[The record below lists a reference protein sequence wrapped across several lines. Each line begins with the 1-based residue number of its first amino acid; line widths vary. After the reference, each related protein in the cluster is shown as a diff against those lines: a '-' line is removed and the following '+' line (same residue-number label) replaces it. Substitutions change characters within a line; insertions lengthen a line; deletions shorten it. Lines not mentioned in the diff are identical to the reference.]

1 MLYRVQSIPTSNRN
15 GSDNMY
21 IEGLGYID
29 ENVYNAYTVA
39 NVTKASA
46 NQTTQS
52 VGQSVFDQL
61 LEQEKANIAP
71 AEKTVDLDSIFKEA
85 SDKYGISVDLLKAVA
100 KAESNFNPEA
110 TSHCG
115 AMGIMQLMP
124 STAESLGVKNAYDPY
139 ENIMGGAKLLSQLD
153 KLYDGNVKLM
163 LAGYNAGPGNVEKY
177 NGIPPFEE
185 TQNYVA
191 RIMHYL
197 DEGVDT
203 SGITVNV
210 NASNIAGTTSD
221 ITNASL
227 TDQALKSLSDKLDEY
242 FSYAEY
248 QMLMTYFDTMM
259 NIISSIGDT
268 DGSYNSGNE
277 GDDSLADLFRLGN
290 IQYNKN
296 NINLL

>member
-1 MLYRVQSIPTSNRN
+1 
-15 GSDNMY
+15 MY
-21 IEGLGYID
+21 IDGLGYVD
-29 ENVYNAYTVA
+29 ENVYSSYAIA
-39 NVTKASA
+39 NTSKTSGSSSTAPIVQSA
-46 NQTTQS
+46 
-52 VGQSVFDQL
+52 FDQL
-61 LEQEKANIAP
+61 LEQEKANLTP

-85 SDKYGISVDLLKAVA
+85 SEKYGVSVDLLKAVA

-124 STAESLGVKNAYDPY
+124 STAESLGVKDAYDPY

-153 KLYDGNVKLM
+153 KLYDGNIKLM

-177 NGIPPFEE
+177 NGVPPFEE

-191 RIMHYL
+191 TVMRYM
-197 DEGVDT
+197 DAGVDT
-203 SGITVNV
+203 AGKTVNV
-210 NASNIAGTTSD
+210 NASNPTDSTATQYDTAL
-221 ITNASL
+221 TAEALNSL
-227 TDQALKSLSDKLDEY
+227 QDKLDEY

-268 DGSYNSGNE
+268 DGGFDSNSDS
-277 GDDSLADLFRLGN
+277 DDSLADLFRLGS

-296 NINLL
+296 NIDFI

>member
-1 MLYRVQSIPTSNRN
+1 MI
-15 GSDNMY
+15 GSDIMY
-21 IEGLGYID
+21 IDGIGYVD
-29 ENVYNAYTVA
+29 ENIYNSYAISNTTKTSGNA
-39 NVTKASA
+39 ATTNVTQSA
-46 NQTTQS
+46 
-52 VGQSVFDQL
+52 FDQL
-61 LEQEKANIAP
+61 LEQEKANQVKT
-71 AEKTVDLDSIFKEA
+71 EKTVDLDSIFKEA
-85 SDKYGISVDLLKAVA
+85 SEKYGVSYDLLKAVA

-124 STAESLGVKNAYDPY
+124 STAESLGVTDAYDPY
-139 ENIMGGAKLLSQLD
+139 QNIMGGAKLLSQLD

-191 RIMHYL
+191 IVMRYL

-203 SGITVNV
+203 KGKTVSV
-210 NASNIAGTTSD
+210 KGDTSEQEYNATV
-221 ITNASL
+221 
-227 TDQALKSLSDKLDEY
+227 TDQQLAALQDKLDEY

-259 NIISSIGDT
+259 NIIASIGDT
-268 DGSYNSGNE
+268 DSGSSSFDNGN
-277 GDDSLADLFRLGN
+277 DSLADLFRLGS

-296 NINLL
+296 NINLI

>member
-1 MLYRVQSIPTSNRN
+1 
-15 GSDNMY
+15 MY

-29 ENVYNAYTVA
+29 DSTYNAYSVLSA
-39 NVTKASA
+39 TKAS
-46 NQTTQS
+46 QSTTTQS

-61 LEQEKANIAP
+61 LQQETTALTNQ
-71 AEKTVDLDSIFKEA
+71 EKTVDLDSIFKEA
-85 SDKYGISVDLLKAVA
+85 SEKYNVDINLLKAVA

-124 STAESLGVKNAYDPY
+124 STAKSLGVTDAYDPY

-153 KLYDGNVKLM
+153 KLYDGNTKLI

-177 NGIPPFEE
+177 DGVPPFEE

-191 RIMHYL
+191 TVMRYL
-197 DEGVDT
+197 DQGVDT
-203 SGITVNV
+203 SGKTVNI
-210 NASNIAGTTSD
+210 SSD
-221 ITNASL
+221 NMAEDGYVTISKEALNSL
-227 TDQALKSLSDKLDEY
+227 QNKLDEY
-242 FSYAEY
+242 FSYTEY

-268 DGSYNSGNE
+268 DGSSNSFDS
-277 GDDSLADLFRLGN
+277 GDDSLADLFKLGSM
-290 IQYNKN
+290 QYNRS

>member
-1 MLYRVQSIPTSNRN
+1 
-15 GSDNMY
+15 MY
-21 IEGLGYID
+21 IEGLGYVD
-29 ENVYNAYTVA
+29 ENIYNAY
-39 NVTKASA
+39 NVSNATKAST
-46 NQTTQS
+46 NPVTQS

-61 LEQEKANIAP
+61 LEQEKANQVQE
-71 AEKTVDLDSIFKEA
+71 EKTVDLDSIFKEA

-124 STAESLGVKNAYDPY
+124 STAQSLGVKDAYDPY

-153 KLYDGNVKLM
+153 KMYDGNVKLM

-177 NGIPPFEE
+177 NGVPPFEE

-191 RIMHYL
+191 TIMRYL

-203 SGITVNV
+203 AGKTVNV
-210 NASNIAGTTSD
+210 SSENVSDSDNA
-221 ITNASL
+221 L
-227 TDQALKSLSDKLDEY
+227 TKAALDGLQDKLDDY

-268 DGSYNSGNE
+268 DGSSFASDN

-290 IQYNKN
+290 IQYNRN

>member
-1 MLYRVQSIPTSNRN
+1 
-15 GSDNMY
+15 MY
-21 IEGLGYID
+21 IEGIGYVD
-29 ENVYNAYTVA
+29 ENIYNAYA
-39 NVTKASA
+39 ISNATKASA
-46 NQTTQS
+46 NQNTQS
-52 VGQSVFDQL
+52 IGQSVFDQL
-61 LEQEKANIAP
+61 LEQEKANLTP
-71 AEKTVDLDSIFKEA
+71 TEKTVDLDSIFEEA
-85 SDKYGISVDLLKAVA
+85 SNKYGISVDLLKAVA

-124 STAESLGVKNAYDPY
+124 STAQSLGVKDAYDPY

-177 NGIPPFEE
+177 DGIPPFEE

-191 RIMHYL
+191 TVMRYL

-203 SGITVNV
+203 SGKTVNV
-210 NASNIAGTTSD
+210 NADNTSSKGLD
-221 ITNASL
+221 TENANL
-227 TDQALKSLSDKLDEY
+227 TDQALKSLSEKLDEY

-259 NIISSIGDT
+259 DIISNIGDT
-268 DGSYNSGNE
+268 DSSYNSKNE

>member
-1 MLYRVQSIPTSNRN
+1 
-15 GSDNMY
+15 MY
-21 IEGLGYID
+21 IEGIGYVD
-29 ENVYNAYTVA
+29 ENIYNAYA
-39 NVTKASA
+39 ISNATKASA
-46 NQTTQS
+46 NQNTQS
-52 VGQSVFDQL
+52 IGQSVFDQL
-61 LEQEKANIAP
+61 LEQEKANLTP
-71 AEKTVDLDSIFKEA
+71 TEKTVDLDSIFEEA
-85 SDKYGISVDLLKAVA
+85 SNKYGISVELLKAVA

-124 STAESLGVKNAYDPY
+124 STAQSLGVKDAYDPY

-177 NGIPPFEE
+177 DGIPPFEE

-191 RIMHYL
+191 TVMRYL

-203 SGITVNV
+203 SGKTVSV
-210 NASNIAGTTSD
+210 NTDNTTNQELDSE
-221 ITNASL
+221 NASL
-227 TDQALKSLSDKLDEY
+227 TDQALKALSEKLDEY

-259 NIISSIGDT
+259 NIISNIGET
-268 DGSYNSGNE
+268 DSSWTSSNE
-277 GDDSLADLFRLGN
+277 GEDSLADLFRLGN

>member
-1 MLYRVQSIPTSNRN
+1 
-15 GSDNMY
+15 MY
-21 IEGLGYID
+21 IEGIGYVD
-29 ENVYNAYTVA
+29 ENIYNAYA
-39 NVTKASA
+39 ISNATKASA
-46 NQTTQS
+46 NQNTQS
-52 VGQSVFDQL
+52 IGQSVFDQL
-61 LEQEKANIAP
+61 LEQEKANLTP
-71 AEKTVDLDSIFKEA
+71 TEKTVDLDSIFEEA
-85 SDKYGISVDLLKAVA
+85 SNKYGISVDLLKAVA

-124 STAESLGVKNAYDPY
+124 STAQSLGVKDAYDPY

-177 NGIPPFEE
+177 DGIPPFEE

-191 RIMHYL
+191 TVMRYL

-203 SGITVNV
+203 SGKTVSV
-210 NASNIAGTTSD
+210 NTDNTTNQELDSE
-221 ITNASL
+221 NASL
-227 TDQALKSLSDKLDEY
+227 TDQALKALSEKLDEY

-259 NIISSIGDT
+259 NIISNIGDS
-268 DGSYNSGNE
+268 DSSYNSKNE

>member
-1 MLYRVQSIPTSNRN
+1 MHYTQAEHTTNNRN

-21 IEGLGYID
+21 IEGLGYVD
-29 ENVYNAYTVA
+29 ENVYNAYAVA
-39 NVTKASA
+39 NATKTSA

-61 LEQEKANIAP
+61 LEQEKANIASS
-71 AEKTVDLDSIFKEA
+71 EKSVDLDSIFKEA
-85 SDKYGISVDLLKAVA
+85 ADKYGISVDLLKAVA

-124 STAESLGVKNAYDPY
+124 STAESLGVKDAYDPY

-177 NGIPPFEE
+177 DGVPPFEE

-191 RIMHYL
+191 TVMRYL
-197 DEGVDT
+197 DEGVNT
-203 SGITVNV
+203 SGKTVNV
-210 NASNIAGTTSD
+210 NASNITDATSD
-221 ITNASL
+221 AADASL
-227 TDQALKSLSDKLDEY
+227 TDQALKSLSGKLDEY

>member
-1 MLYRVQSIPTSNRN
+1 
-15 GSDNMY
+15 MY
-21 IEGLGYID
+21 VEGLGYVD
-29 ENVYNAYTVA
+29 ENVYNTYAIA
-39 NVTKASA
+39 NTSKASA
-46 NQTTQS
+46 SNTTAP
-52 VGQSVFDQL
+52 VGQSAFDQL
-61 LEQEKANIAP
+61 LEQEKANLNP

-85 SDKYGISVDLLKAVA
+85 SEKYGVSVDLLKAVA

-124 STAESLGVKNAYDPY
+124 STAESLGVKDAYDPY

-191 RIMHYL
+191 TVMRYL
-197 DEGVDT
+197 DSGVDT
-203 SGITVNV
+203 SGRTVNV
-210 NASNIAGTTSD
+210 NASNVTDSTAD
-221 ITNASL
+221 QVQASL
-227 TDQALKSLSDKLDEY
+227 PDQALNSLQDKLDEY
-242 FSYAEY
+242 FSFAEY

-268 DGSYNSGNE
+268 DEGFNSTSD

-290 IQYNKN
+290 IQYNRN
-296 NINLL
+296 NINML

>member
-1 MLYRVQSIPTSNRN
+1 
-15 GSDNMY
+15 MY
-21 IEGLGYID
+21 IEGIGYVD
-29 ENVYNAYTVA
+29 ENIYNAYA
-39 NVTKASA
+39 ISNATKASA
-46 NQTTQS
+46 NQNTQS
-52 VGQSVFDQL
+52 IGQSVFDQL
-61 LEQEKANIAP
+61 LEQEKANLTP
-71 AEKTVDLDSIFKEA
+71 TEKTVDLDSIFEEA
-85 SDKYGISVDLLKAVA
+85 SNKYGISVDLLKAVA

-124 STAESLGVKNAYDPY
+124 STAQSLGVKDAYDPY

-177 NGIPPFEE
+177 DGIPPFEE

-191 RIMHYL
+191 TVMRYL

-203 SGITVNV
+203 SGKTVSV
-210 NASNIAGTTSD
+210 NTDNTTNQELDSE
-221 ITNASL
+221 NASL
-227 TDQALKSLSDKLDEY
+227 TDQALKALSEKLDEY

-259 NIISSIGDT
+259 NIISNIGET
-268 DGSYNSGNE
+268 DSSWTSSNE
-277 GDDSLADLFRLGN
+277 GEDSLADLFRLGN

>member
-1 MLYRVQSIPTSNRN
+1 
-15 GSDNMY
+15 MY

-29 ENVYNAYTVA
+29 DSTYNTYSVLSA
-39 NVTKASA
+39 TKVS
-46 NQTTQS
+46 QSTTTQS
-52 VGQSVFDQL
+52 VGQSIFDQL
-61 LEQEKANIAP
+61 LQQETASLTNQ
-71 AEKTVDLDSIFKEA
+71 EKTVDLDSIFKEA
-85 SDKYGISVDLLKAVA
+85 SEKYNVDINLLKAVA

-124 STAESLGVKNAYDPY
+124 STAKSLGVTDAYDPY

-153 KLYDGNVKLM
+153 KLYDGNTKLI

-177 NGIPPFEE
+177 DGVPPFEE

-191 RIMHYL
+191 TVMRYL
-197 DEGVDT
+197 DQGVDT
-203 SGITVNV
+203 SGKTVNISTDNMADDGYV
-210 NASNIAGTTSD
+210 TISKEALN
-221 ITNASL
+221 SL
-227 TDQALKSLSDKLDEY
+227 QDKLDEY

-268 DGSYNSGNE
+268 DGSSNSFDS
-277 GDDSLADLFRLGN
+277 GDDSLSDLFKLGSM
-290 IQYNKN
+290 QYNRN

>member
-1 MLYRVQSIPTSNRN
+1 MI
-15 GSDNMY
+15 GSDIMY
-21 IEGLGYID
+21 IDGIGYVD
-29 ENVYNAYTVA
+29 ENIYNSYAISNTTKTSGNA
-39 NVTKASA
+39 ATTNVTQSA
-46 NQTTQS
+46 
-52 VGQSVFDQL
+52 FDQL
-61 LEQEKANIAP
+61 LEQEKANQANT
-71 AEKTVDLDSIFKEA
+71 EKTVDLDSIFKEA
-85 SDKYGISVDLLKAVA
+85 SEKYGVSYDLLKAVA

-124 STAESLGVKNAYDPY
+124 STAESLGVTDAYDPY
-139 ENIMGGAKLLSQLD
+139 QNIMGGAKLLSQLD

-185 TQNYVA
+185 TQNYVVTVM
-191 RIMHYL
+191 RYL

-203 SGITVNV
+203 KGKTVSV
-210 NASNIAGTTSD
+210 KGDTSEQEYNATV
-221 ITNASL
+221 
-227 TDQALKSLSDKLDEY
+227 TDQQLAALQDKLDEY

-259 NIISSIGDT
+259 NIIASIGDT
-268 DGSYNSGNE
+268 DSGSSSFDNGN
-277 GDDSLADLFRLGN
+277 DSLADLFRLGS

-296 NINLL
+296 NINLI

>member
-1 MLYRVQSIPTSNRN
+1 
-15 GSDNMY
+15 MY
-21 IEGLGYID
+21 IEGIGYVD
-29 ENVYNAYTVA
+29 ENIYNAYA
-39 NVTKASA
+39 ISNATKASA
-46 NQTTQS
+46 NQNTQS
-52 VGQSVFDQL
+52 IGQSVFDQL
-61 LEQEKANIAP
+61 LEQEKANLTP
-71 AEKTVDLDSIFKEA
+71 TEKTVDLDSIFEEA
-85 SDKYGISVDLLKAVA
+85 SNKYGISVDLLKAVA

-124 STAESLGVKNAYDPY
+124 STAQSLGVKDAYDPY

-177 NGIPPFEE
+177 DGIPPFEE

-191 RIMHYL
+191 TVMRYL

-203 SGITVNV
+203 SGKTVSV
-210 NASNIAGTTSD
+210 NTDNTTNQELDSE
-221 ITNASL
+221 NASL
-227 TDQALKSLSDKLDEY
+227 TDQALKALSEKLDEY

-259 NIISSIGDT
+259 NIISNIGET
-268 DGSYNSGNE
+268 DSSWTSSNE